1 MHGVSKQTHPM
12 PLQSGNLA
20 RLWKPGML
28 NNVVAPVV
36 RQLPAAAFC
45 HCCILGGRNALGAL
59 FAADPAAL
67 YLCVLSTCGTP
78 HTAGLAPDVSFLA
91 LMCSTSPVKP
101 RLEPLPC
108 RVNLSMRAFNL
119 CLAHTLQ
126 ASPLESSLLALMCLT
141 PMVMPTLQPSSREST
156 GRWQTRPSTTSL
168 SSI

>member
-1 MHGVSKQTHPM
+1 
-12 PLQSGNLA
+12 
-20 RLWKPGML
+20 ML
-28 NNVVAPVV
+28 DNVVAPFV

-101 RLEPLPC
+101 RLEPLPMPC
-108 RVNLSMRAFNL
+108 QLVDACFQPVPCSYIAG
-119 CLAHTLQ
+119 LAPGVKFVGFDVFDPAGDAYFATIVEGINWAVANKAKYNITVINMSLG
-126 ASPLESSLLALMCLT
+126 APLAAGEWHRHCGIGS
-141 PMVMPTLQPSSREST
+141 
-156 GRWQTRPSTTSL
+156 
-168 SSI
+168 